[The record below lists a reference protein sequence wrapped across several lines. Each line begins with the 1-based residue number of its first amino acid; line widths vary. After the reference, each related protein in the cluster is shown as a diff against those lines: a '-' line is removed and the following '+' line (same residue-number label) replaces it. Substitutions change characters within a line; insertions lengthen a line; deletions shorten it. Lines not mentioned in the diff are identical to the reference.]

1 MKDAFSKHPQV
12 KQPRFVQKIQETI
25 SQLSK
30 QEARVAQYM
39 VLNANSLGFE
49 TGASIAKKAGTSE
62 VTVGRLLRRLGYKG
76 MARVKEEI
84 KIEHEVRDL
93 DVDMELSPADINP
106 AMKLVLDTEI
116 QALMSVFKQASG
128 PRWASIVQT
137 LCRAD
142 TVFVSGFQSIRGV
155 AEDFSRR
162 LSLARDNVRF
172 MSAHDSM
179 LGEWIG
185 NADGK
190 SNGHKECLVIIDVVP
205 YAREAE
211 ELSKLCRE
219 HGRDLVVVSDEFCHW
234 ANDYTDMVIHAPS
247 KSRLFLESTGAI
259 VAALNLMVH
268 AVAENDP
275 EATSER
281 LERWQSMTRKLRVF

>member
-12 KQPRFVQKIQETI
+12 KQPRFVQKLQEAI
-25 SQLSK
+25 PQLSK

-39 VLNANSLGFE
+39 VLNANGLGFE

-76 MARVKEEI
+76 MARVKDEI
-84 KIEHEVRDL
+84 KIDHAARDL
-93 DVDMELSPADINP
+93 DVNTEPDASEINP

-128 PRWASIVQT
+128 PRWTNIVKA
-137 LCRAD
+137 LCHAD

-185 NADGK
+185 NPGGK
-190 SNGHKECLVIIDVVP
+190 TNGHKECLVIIDVVP

-211 ELSKLCRE
+211 ELSKLCLE

-234 ANDYTDMVIHAPS
+234 ANAYTEMVIHAPS

-275 EATSER
+275 EATGVR
-281 LERWQSMTRKLRVF
+281 LERWQSMTRKIRVF

>member
-1 MKDAFSKHPQV
+1 MTDAFSKHPQV
-12 KQPRFVQKIQETI
+12 KQPRFVQKLQEAI

-39 VLNANSLGFE
+39 MLNANSLGYE
-49 TGASIAKKAGTSE
+49 TGASIAQKAGTSE

-84 KIEHEVRDL
+84 KVDHAVRDL
-93 DVDMELSPADINP
+93 DVDRDQDASEMAP
-106 AMKLVLDTEI
+106 AMKLALDTEI
-116 QALMSVFKQASG
+116 QALMSVFRQASG
-128 PRWASIVQT
+128 PRWTSIVQT
-137 LCRAD
+137 LCHAD

-259 VAALNLMVH
+259 IAALNLMVH

>member
-12 KQPRFVQKIQETI
+12 KQPRFVQKIQEAI

-84 KIEHEVRDL
+84 KIEHAARDL
-93 DVDMELSPADINP
+93 DVDTEPGPAEIDP

-128 PRWASIVQT
+128 PRWGGIVQT
-137 LCRAD
+137 LCHAD

-185 NADGK
+185 NADDIATEC
-190 SNGHKECLVIIDVVP
+190 KECLVIIDVVP

-211 ELSKLCRE
+211 VLSKLCRE
-219 HGRDLVVVSDEFCHW
+219 QGRDLVVVSDEFCHW

-259 VAALNLMVH
+259 IAALNLMVH
-268 AVAENDP
+268 AVAESNP

-281 LERWQSMTRKLRVF
+281 LERWQSMTR

>member
-93 DVDMELSPADINP
+93 DVDMELSPTDINP